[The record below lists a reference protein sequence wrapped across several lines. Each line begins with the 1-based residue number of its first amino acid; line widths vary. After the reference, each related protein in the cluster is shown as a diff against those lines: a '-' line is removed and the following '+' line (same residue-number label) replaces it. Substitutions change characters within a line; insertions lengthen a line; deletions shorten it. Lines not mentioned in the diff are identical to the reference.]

1 MKCFDSLYGRPSV
14 IYFWGYFTPR
24 NLRFL
29 LVWQRNSLFLYPLSV
44 CLFLFFSL
52 SPTSGFP
59 ALFHTVSFFFLSFFF
74 LLLFLSLRLLPHSRV
89 GFFLHLIHSSRF
101 LFLFFSVLNLCFNC
115 AILGQTDVDIKP
127 KIPLFLSFFFLFVFL
142 MWRAN
147 LLRQIPTMRLPS

>member
-1 MKCFDSLYGRPSV
+1 MVGRLLYISGATSHPETCGFYSSGRE
-14 IYFWGYFTPR
+14 ILYFCT
-24 NLRFL
+24 
-29 LVWQRNSLFLYPLSV
+29 LYPCVS
-44 CLFLFFSL
+44 FFFSL
-52 SPTSGFP
+52 SLPHLVFP
-59 ALFHTVSFFFLSFFF
+59 HCFIPFLFFLLSFFF
-74 LLLFLSLRLLPHSRV
+74 LLLFISLRLLPHSRV